1 LEVLFL
7 SGNQLRSVPAELGA
21 LTALKLLDLYGQ
33 SFGAQVT
40 SMPVEWQVGGAL
52 EKSGC
57 DIE

>member
-40 SMPVEWQVGGAL
+40 SMPVEWQVGG
-52 EKSGC
+52 G
-57 DIE
+57 